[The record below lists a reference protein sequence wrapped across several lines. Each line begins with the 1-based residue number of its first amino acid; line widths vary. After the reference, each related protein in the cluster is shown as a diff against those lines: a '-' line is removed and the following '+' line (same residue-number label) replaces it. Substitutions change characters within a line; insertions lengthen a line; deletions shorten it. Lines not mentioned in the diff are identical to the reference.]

1 MTRCAKECTRIF
13 VRALSQKRK
22 LAVPK
27 RRKSV
32 FALKLSRCFRLDSWK
47 APRRDPETPGFNSAV
62 IADRLDVVI
71 AELAIVDAAIAGSE
85 VGSQHRF
92 GFYSILRKQIDE
104 IAAVR
109 NEVHWPKN

>member
-1 MTRCAKECTRIF
+1 M
-13 VRALSQKRK
+13 
-22 LAVPK
+22 PK

-32 FALKLSRCFRLDSWK
+32 FALKTPRCLKLAHRE
-47 APRRDPETPGFNSAV
+47 PETPGFNSAV

-85 VGSQHRF
+85 VGPQHRF

-104 IAAVR
+104 ITAVR
-109 NEVHWPKN
+109 NEVHRPKR

>member
-1 MTRCAKECTRIF
+1 M
-13 VRALSQKRK
+13 
-22 LAVPK
+22 PK

-32 FALKLSRCFRLDSWK
+32 FALKLPRCFKRGS
-47 APRRDPETPGFNSAV
+47 REPEKPGFNSAV

-71 AELAIVDAAIAGSE
+71 AELAVVDAAIAGSE
-85 VGSQHRF
+85 VGPKHRF

-109 NEVHWPKN
+109 ESVHQSKIKQP